1 MAEYHVS
8 CGIMGIYAGTVKKN
22 GKEWLNKSCVTE
34 EAIEAVRDY
43 MASNI
48 HETGSFGYSWKRKDG
63 KTVKLIATI
72 QEGERCQ

>member
-72 QEGERCQ
+72 QEGER